1 MEWVAASLSERVESY
16 ASTALTPLEALD
28 AVFLG
33 HIGFVAEY
41 PGVPRI
47 LLGELQRSDDTAAK
61 QIARASIER
70 YRERVSELIENGQ
83 GKGEIDME
91 VDPVAAATLFLG
103 SIQGL
108 VMQSLLRGDMK
119 GIKEKAPGVFAIIR
133 RGIVLTP

>member
-1 MEWVAASLSERVESY
+1 MDTKCLAERVDSC
-16 ASTALTPLEALD
+16 AGAAATPLKALD
-28 AVFLG
+28 AMFLG
-33 HIGFVAEY
+33 HIEFVAEY

-61 QIARASIER
+61 KIARASIEK
-70 YRERVSELIENGQ
+70 YREKVSEIIKEGQ
-83 GKGEIDME
+83 TNGEICVE

-119 GIKEKAPGVFAIIR
+119 GIKEKAPGVFSIIR